1 MFGYVLYIQKLLLSL
16 HNNNK
21 DKDMRTLSIS
31 LSGGHC
37 CEFFRYDGI
46 LFKVVVRNGNCY
58 FECDVYRETI
68 NGDFAHIA
76 CRYDIEGIRHIHYH
90 HNDNEKIDTAK
101 QNIEVAKQW
110 VKTIYTK

>member
-1 MFGYVLYIQKLLLSL
+1 VLCIVYSKSFAIFAYT
-16 HNNNK
+16 NK

-31 LSGGHC
+31 LSGSHC

-58 FECDVYRETI
+58 FDCDVYRETI

-76 CRYDIEGIRHIHYH
+76 CRYDIEGIESIPYNNSDER
-90 HNDNEKIDTAK
+90 KISIAQ
-101 QNIEVAKQW
+101 QNIQRAKEW
-110 VKTIYTK
+110 IRVIYTK